1 MVQISI
7 RIDNKV
13 KEDVEKV
20 CDDIGISLSE
30 AINIYLK
37 KTAREKRIPFDLST
51 DFFYSESNIKH
62 LENIIN
68 DIKEGKTEFTEH
80 DLIED

>member
-1 MVQISI
+1 MAQISFK
-7 RIDNKV
+7 IDNKV
-13 KEDVEKV
+13 KEDAEKV

-37 KTAREKRIPFDLST
+37 KIAREKRIPFDLSA

-80 DLIED
+80 GLIED